1 MEGNKRKFKDQRKTS
16 TYTLD
21 MVLKNAGY
29 GFAMLDIFSRYD
41 RQVTNLISVVG
52 YKVLE

>member
-1 MEGNKRKFKDQRKTS
+1 MEGNRGKFKYQRKIS

-41 RQVTNLISVVG
+41 RQVANLISVVG